1 MKTDSS
7 KFVDDPMS
15 CAADFAFIGWMLCGA
30 IMWIGMAV
38 TSVETTLIIHLIGAP
53 IVFGILAYVYHKKLG
68 HIKPLLAA
76 IILVGFVIVMDAG
89 LVALFIEK
97 SFDMFRNPI
106 GTWIPFALI
115 FLSSF
120 FVGKAVRMENR

>member
-1 MKTDSS
+1 MK
-7 KFVDDPMS
+7 KLIILI
-15 CAADFAFIGWMLCGA
+15 FAFIGWVLCGA

-53 IVFGILAYVYHKKLG
+53 IVFGILAFVYHRKFG
-68 HIKPLLAA
+68 HIRPLYATIIFTCF
-76 IILVGFVIVMDAG
+76 IILMDAG
-89 LVALFIEK
+89 LVAIFIEK

-115 FLSSF
+115 FLSTF
-120 FVGKAVRMENR
+120 IVGKIVKKDGE

>member
-1 MKTDSS
+1 MK
-7 KFVDDPMS
+7 KLVILI
-15 CAADFAFIGWMLCGA
+15 FAFIGWMLCGA

-38 TSVETTLIIHLIGAP
+38 TSVENTLVIHLIGAP
-53 IVFGILAYVYHKKLG
+53 IVFGILAFVYHKKFG
-68 HIKPLLAA
+68 HIKPLYAA
-76 IILVGFVIVMDAG
+76 IIFAGFVIIMDAG

-115 FLSSF
+115 FLSTYI
-120 FVGKAVRMENR
+120 VGKAVTPETR

>member
-1 MKTDSS
+1 MKQLIILI
-7 KFVDDPMS
+7 
-15 CAADFAFIGWMLCGA
+15 FAFIGWMLCGA

-38 TSVETTLIIHLIGAP
+38 TSIETTLIFHLIGAP
-53 IVFGILAYVYHKKLG
+53 IVFGILALVYHRQLG
-68 HIKPLLAA
+68 HIRPLYGA
-76 IILVGFVIVMDAG
+76 IIFTGVVIVMDAG

-115 FLSSF
+115 FLSTYI
-120 FVGKAVRMENR
+120 VGKAMRQDRD